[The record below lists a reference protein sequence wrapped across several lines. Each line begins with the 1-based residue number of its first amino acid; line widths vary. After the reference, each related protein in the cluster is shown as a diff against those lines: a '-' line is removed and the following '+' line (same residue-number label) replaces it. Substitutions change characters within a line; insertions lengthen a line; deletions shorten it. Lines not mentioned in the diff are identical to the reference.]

1 MYTIVN
7 QQKEISSINIEL
19 PDPLFNFSMI
29 DETKFLCKTINNDA
43 TMQLRYIFEN
53 DSIGTPTFLE
63 RLNQAKISK
72 DEDINILS
80 TITRYNSSN
89 QIVVETPIGLNYIN
103 M

>member
-53 DSIGTPTFLE
+53 DSIGTPTFLAHIIH
-63 RLNQAKISK
+63 QKVA
-72 DEDINILS
+72 
-80 TITRYNSSN
+80 
-89 QIVVETPIGLNYIN
+89 
-103 M
+103 